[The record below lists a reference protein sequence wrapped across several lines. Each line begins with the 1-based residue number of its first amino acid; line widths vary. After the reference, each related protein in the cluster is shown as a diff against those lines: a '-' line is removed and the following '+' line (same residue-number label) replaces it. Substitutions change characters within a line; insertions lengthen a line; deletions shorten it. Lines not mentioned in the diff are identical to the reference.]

1 MKLRIESYLQSIII
15 DVEHFK
21 IEPFTQG
28 HAIRLMVHTIDKNLR
43 KQFYVCSKVEL
54 L

>member
-1 MKLRIESYLQSIII
+1 MKLKIVSYLQSFII
-15 DVEHFK
+15 DVEYFK
-21 IEPFTQG
+21 IEPFTQD

-43 KQFYVCSKVEL
+43 KQYYVCSKVEL